1 MTQLTVQVVNPEHVT
16 RLTGA
21 DTQPGEYFMGYHV
34 FRGGPHER
42 SLSPELMFNFG
53 GGIAFLERGT
63 WVDEKAS
70 VKLVRR
76 LEKVSI
82 TAS

>member
-21 DTQPGEYFMGYHV
+21 DTKAGEYFMGMPSWGH
-34 FRGGPHER
+34 
-42 SLSPELMFNFG
+42 SLHPRQASAELMFNYG

-63 WVDEKAS
+63 FVQEKAS

-76 LEKVSI
+76 LDKVSI